1 MIWKLINFFN
11 DLFIINLCYFF
22 SMGVIVLFFNELEEL
37 KVWDIVYIFLFFLVK
52 FDKIEIL
59 NMDLNWNKILVNNVI

>member
-59 NMDLNWNKILVNNVI
+59 NMELNWNKILVNNVI

>member
-1 MIWKLINFFN
+1 MKIDFFLN